1 MAFLSWKRSEL
12 VEQSKGVSGLLRHA
26 GLQPRQRVG
35 PTKPGVAPGP
45 EGDRMPKKS
54 FEQRLK
60 EETPHFGRK
69 RVVPRPK
76 GMSAID
82 PYANDPALTKIENTI
97 VGRAR
102 WPKTRYRK
110 LKPRT

>member
-1 MAFLSWKRSEL
+1 MARSE
-12 VEQSKGVSGLLRHA
+12 
-26 GLQPRQRVG
+26 
-35 PTKPGVAPGP
+35 
-45 EGDRMPKKS
+45 KS
-54 FEQRLK
+54 FQKRLK

-76 GMSAID
+76 GMSATD
-82 PYANDPALTKIENTI
+82 PYAGDTAMTKIENTI

-110 LKPRT
+110 LKPRTG

>member
-1 MAFLSWKRSEL
+1 MA
-12 VEQSKGVSGLLRHA
+12 
-26 GLQPRQRVG
+26 
-35 PTKPGVAPGP
+35 
-45 EGDRMPKKS
+45 KKS

-60 EETPHFGRK
+60 EETPNFGRK

-76 GMSAID
+76 GVSANRPD
-82 PYANDPALTKIENTI
+82 PYAGDTAMTMIENSI

-110 LKPRT
+110 LKPRTR